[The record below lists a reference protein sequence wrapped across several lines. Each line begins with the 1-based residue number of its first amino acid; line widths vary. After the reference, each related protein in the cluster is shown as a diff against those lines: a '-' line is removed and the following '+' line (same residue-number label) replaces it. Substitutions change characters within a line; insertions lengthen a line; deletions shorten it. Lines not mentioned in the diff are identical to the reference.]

1 MKIFI
6 IEGYTERGT
15 VMFDAQ
21 KTENQITT
29 YMERSLHASLKKHFC
44 PSEDMHEIKMGRYV
58 ADACDGKTIF
68 EIQTGNLAP
77 LSKKL
82 NFYLENT
89 DFDIVVVRPI
99 AKNRRIFWL
108 NEHGEI
114 EKAPKIS
121 PRHENM
127 ASGIADLFYVKEF
140 LGNERISFCFPIM
153 EIDEVRLLDG
163 YGKQKKI
170 RATSADRIA
179 GEIYEMKYMRGSN
192 DIKNELFPLLPD
204 NAFTREDLSK
214 LLRLKGLKLWSAQKL
229 LIELEL
235 LTCEKDGRRLIFQKC
250 K

>member
-1 MKIFI
+1 
-6 IEGYTERGT
+6 
-15 VMFDAQ
+15 MFDAQ

-44 PSEDMHEIKMGRYV
+44 PNEDMHEIKMGRFV

-89 DFDIVVVRPI
+89 DFDIVIVRPI

-108 NEHGEI
+108 NELGEI

-121 PRHENM
+121 PKHESIAN
-127 ASGIADLFYVKEF
+127 GIADLLYVKE
-140 LGNERISFCFPIM
+140 LVGNERVSFCFPIM

-179 GEIYEMKYMRGSN
+179 GEIYDIKYIRNKN
-192 DIKNELFPLLPD
+192 DIRCELFPLLPD
-204 NAFTREDLSK
+204 KNFTREELSK
-214 LLRLKGLKLWSAQKL
+214 LLKLKGLKLWSAQKL
-229 LIELEL
+229 LIELGL
-235 LTCEKDGRRLIFQKC
+235 LVSEKDGRRLIFK
-250 K
+250 KANNSFKADNP

>member
-1 MKIFI
+1 
-6 IEGYTERGT
+6 
-15 VMFDAQ
+15 MFDAQ

-44 PSEDMHEIKMGRYV
+44 PNEDMHEIKMGRFV

-108 NEHGEI
+108 NELGEV

-121 PRHENM
+121 PRHESIAN
-127 ASGIADLFYVKEF
+127 GIADLLYVKE
-140 LGNERISFCFPIM
+140 LVGNGRVSFCFAIM

-179 GEIYEMKYMRGSN
+179 GEIYDIKYIRNEN
-192 DIKNELFPLLPD
+192 DIRRELFPLLPD
-204 NAFTREDLSK
+204 KDFTREELSK
-214 LLRLKGLKLWSAQKL
+214 LLKLKGLKLWSAQKL
-229 LIELEL
+229 LIELGL
-235 LTCEKDGRRLIFQKC
+235 LVSEKDGRKLIFK
-250 K
+250 KANNLFKTAKP

>member
-1 MKIFI
+1 
-6 IEGYTERGT
+6 
-15 VMFDAQ
+15 MFDAQ

-44 PSEDMHEIKMGRYV
+44 PNEDMHEIKMGRFV

-108 NEHGEI
+108 NELGEI

-121 PRHENM
+121 PRHESIAN
-127 ASGIADLFYVKEF
+127 GIADLLYVKE
-140 LGNERISFCFPIM
+140 LVGNGRVSFCFPIM

-170 RATSADRIA
+170 RATSTDRIA
-179 GEIYEMKYMRGSN
+179 GEIYAIKYIRNEN
-192 DIKNELFPLLPD
+192 DIRCEIFPLLPD
-204 NAFTREDLSK
+204 NSFTREELSK
-214 LLRLKGLKLWSAQKL
+214 LLKLKGLKLWSAQKL
-229 LIELEL
+229 LIELGL
-235 LTCEKDGRRLIFQKC
+235 LVSEKDGRRLIFK
-250 K
+250 KSK